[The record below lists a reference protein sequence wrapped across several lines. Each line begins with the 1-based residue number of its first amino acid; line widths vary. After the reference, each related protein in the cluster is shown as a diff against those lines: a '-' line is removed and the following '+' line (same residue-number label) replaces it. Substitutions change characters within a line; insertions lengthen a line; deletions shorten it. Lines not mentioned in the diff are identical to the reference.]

1 MKIYEFYK
9 NEEILKELYPYI
21 EENKVT
27 LDDEWLFVK
36 DEHEKEIVEKIINKY
51 DDYCGNAE
59 YESLEQFLEIFDC
72 GYYINIRGMEFY
84 KSECIDTLKKKIKSN
99 EEISNRIFEY
109 KSGGAIEYI
118 ENLIELELSS
128 VIENEI
134 KEMRQLQRGIINGE
148 EISWR

>member
-9 NEEILKELYPYI
+9 NEEVLKELKPYI

-27 LDDEWLFVK
+27 LDKEWLFVK
-36 DEHEKEIVEKIINKY
+36 DEYEKEIVEKIINKY

-59 YESLEQFLEIFDC
+59 YESLEQFIESFDC

-84 KSECIDTLKKKIKSN
+84 KSECIDSLKEKIKEN
-99 EEISNRIFEY
+99 EEIVNRIFEY
-109 KSGGAIEYI
+109 KNSGVVKYI
-118 ENLIELELSS
+118 ENLVDLELAT

-134 KEMRQLQRGIINGE
+134 KEMKQLQKDIINGE
-148 EISWR
+148 EIKWR